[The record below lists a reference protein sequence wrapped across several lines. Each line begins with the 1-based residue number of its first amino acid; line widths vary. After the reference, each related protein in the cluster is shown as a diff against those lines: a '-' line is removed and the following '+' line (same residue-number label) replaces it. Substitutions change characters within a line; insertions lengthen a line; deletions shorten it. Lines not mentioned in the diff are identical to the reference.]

1 MAFDIYAAVTD
12 RIIAQLE
19 QGIIPWEKPWT
30 GVQSGAISG
39 ATGKAYSLLN
49 QMLLVKPGRWYTF
62 AQAQKLGGMVRKG
75 EKSSMV
81 VFWKQHP
88 ITETDPK
95 TGEEIQ
101 VFVPVLRYFN
111 VFHESQIDGLPE
123 VTADTVTDHQEPIEA
138 ADEVIAGYVE
148 RSGIL
153 FQPITGSDEA
163 YYSPRSDKVVVP
175 AIEQFPDV
183 AEYYSTAFHEL
194 THSTGHSSRLGR
206 IKQTAFFGNEEYS
219 KEELVAEIGAAALM
233 NYVGIETRKSLRN
246 SAAYI
251 QSWLRALKNDKRLIV
266 SASGA
271 ASKAFDLITGTG
283 AYAPVA

>member
-12 RIIAQLE
+12 RIVAQLE

-30 GVQSGAISG
+30 GVQSGAVSG
-39 ATGKAYSLLN
+39 STGKAYSLLN
-49 QMLLVKPGRWYTF
+49 QMLLVKPGRYYTF
-62 AQAQKLGGMVRKG
+62 AQAQKLGGKVRKG

-81 VFWKQHP
+81 VFWKQYP
-88 ITETDPK
+88 ITEKDPK
-95 TGEEIQ
+95 TGEEVQ

-123 VTADTVTDHQEPIEA
+123 SEKSVSVEPQKPIEA
-138 ADEVIAGYVE
+138 AEAIVSGYIE
-148 RSGIL
+148 RSGIK
-153 FQPITGSDEA
+153 FQAIAGSDEA
-163 YYSPRSDKVVVP
+163 YYRPVLDEVVVP
-175 AIEQFPDV
+175 ALEQFTNV
-183 AEYYSTAFHEL
+183 SEYYSTVFHEL
-194 THSTGHSSRLGR
+194 THSTGHISRLGR
-206 IKQTAFFGNEEYS
+206 IKKTAFFGNEEYS

-233 NYVGIETRKSLRN
+233 NYVGIETKKTLKN

-271 ASKAFDLITGTG
+271 ASKAFDMISGVGSYSQET
-283 AYAPVA
+283 